1 MPAGRPWEYFDPS
14 YRANARSH
22 AAGGGP
28 FRRTLP
34 ALPPPPPPRPPG
46 PSESDMFTGIVSGLG
61 KLVGGGLTLAG
72 MPIPGAAVSA
82 GAEALGGLGQVAEG
96 DYVEGAGMLGGAAT
110 GTAAE
115 RLARHLHRRPSAT
128 ALPVNPPVNPPARLR
143 LPPVGVLP
151 GALTP
156 VGAGISPGQF
166 QLNQALRPE
175 LWWLRP

>member
-1 MPAGRPWEYFDPS
+1 MGVGRGQD
-14 YRANARSH
+14 
-22 AAGGGP
+22 GP
-28 FRRTLP
+28 ILGLRTHGEVL
-34 ALPPPPPPRPPG
+34 LVFKSNSVWRIRPTLT
-46 PSESDMFTGIVSGLG
+46 FTTADITRVSNNIG
-61 KLVGGGLTLAG
+61 LVGGRCISAAG
-72 MPIPGAAVSA
+72 SA

-128 ALPVNPPVNPPARLR
+128 ALPVNPPVHPPARLR